1 MVSQPC
7 KYAKKIIELH
17 TLKWVNFMVYKLYF
31 NKATFID
38 TKCHY
43 DLR

>member
-7 KYAKKIIELH
+7 KYTKHHLIAH
-17 TLKWVNFMVYKLYF
+17 FKWANFMVYKLYF

-38 TKCHY
+38 KKCHY
-43 DLR
+43 DLW